1 MRLNLSLTEAD
12 GLLNQ
17 HLQHVPAGQR
27 ARELKQLA
35 CSALNMRPPVGGTQR
50 AAPASVD
57 RSAQSGRLAAQSP
70 RESALDWDDILEEL
84 GIDL

>member
-35 CSALNMRPPVGGTQR
+35 CSALSQRPPDGGTQR
-50 AAPASVD
+50 ASPGSVE
-57 RSAQSGRLAAQSP
+57 RSSRFAAQSP
-70 RESALDWDDILEEL
+70 CESRLDWDDILEEL